1 MEKFDYKKA
10 LEELESIAQKAEDP
24 ATSLDSLD
32 ALIKR
37 SEELISGC
45 REWLRTA
52 RTKVDNLGK

>member
-24 ATSLDSLD
+24 ATGLDSLD

-37 SEELISGC
+37 SEELIAGC

-52 RTKVDNLGK
+52 RTKVDNVGK